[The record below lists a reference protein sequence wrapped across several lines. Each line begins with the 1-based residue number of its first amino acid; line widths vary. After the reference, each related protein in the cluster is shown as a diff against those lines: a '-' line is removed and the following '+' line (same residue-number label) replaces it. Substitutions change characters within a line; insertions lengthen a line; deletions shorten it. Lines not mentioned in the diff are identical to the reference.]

1 MAGIAGDI
9 PGNAIYR
16 SAHHCR
22 QSKIFDFFRA
32 AKLMVQIMKLSILV
46 AVFNEI
52 ATIAAVIRAVGKI
65 DLVRLRP
72 Y

>member
-1 MAGIAGDI
+1 
-9 PGNAIYR
+9 
-16 SAHHCR
+16 
-22 QSKIFDFFRA
+22 
-32 AKLMVQIMKLSILV
+32 MKLSILV